1 MVPSTLPSEPAGP
14 QLFLSLQ
21 QNIPDVPAVVAG
33 KHWYPWGQP
42 SVELHGEFGAG
53 GVTAVEKQPVNA
65 AQKTHPR
72 NVGTVLE

>member
-1 MVPSTLPSEPAGP
+1 
-14 QLFLSLQ
+14 LQ
-21 QNIPDVPAVVAG
+21 QNIPDASVVAG

-65 AQKTHPR
+65 AQETHPR
-72 NVGTVLE
+72 NVETVLE